1 MTRNSFVGQNSFI
14 IKLIDSGGKS
24 KMKSKVAIIGT
35 GMVGMSYA
43 YSMVN
48 QGICEELVLIDINKE
63 KTEGEAIDLNHGLS
77 FAPRKMNIY
86 AGDYADLKD
95 AALVC
100 ITAGPAPIEGET
112 RLDTLN
118 KSIVVMKS
126 IISNIKTS
134 GFDGIILVAT
144 NPVDI
149 MTYAAWKLSGFDKSK
164 VIGSGTTLDSARLRS
179 VLADKFDINQKNIHA
194 YVIGEH
200 GDSQFVPWSYALC
213 GVEPIYH
220 LASKNRGISFEE
232 LSDIED
238 EVRNVAYKIIKAKKA
253 TYYGIGMSLARI
265 TKAILENENSILSVS
280 AYLGGKYGHDDV
292 YISVPSVINRN
303 GVREVVELPLDKI
316 EKEKFDKSVVVMK
329 ENIAKLDFK

>member
-1 MTRNSFVGQNSFI
+1 MRLFNFIGNMTAEE
-14 IKLIDSGGKS
+14 

-77 FAPRKMNIY
+77 FAPRKMKIY
-86 AGDYADLKD
+86 SGDYADLKD
-95 AALVC
+95 VALVC
-100 ITAGPAPIEGET
+100 ITAGPPPIEGET
-112 RLDTLN
+112 RLDTLH
-118 KSIVVMKS
+118 KSIGVMKNIIES
-126 IISNIKTS
+126 IKAS
-134 GFDGIILVAT
+134 GFDGIMLIAT

-149 MTYAAWKLSGFDKSK
+149 MTYAAWKLSGFDKSR

-179 VLADKFDINQKNIHA
+179 ALADKLDINQKNIHA

-220 LASKNRGISFEE
+220 MASKNKGLSFEE
-232 LSDIED
+232 LADIED
-238 EVRNVAYKIIKAKKA
+238 EVRNIAYKIIKAKKA

-265 TKAILENENSILSVS
+265 TKAILENENSILTVS
-280 AYLGGKYGHDDV
+280 AYLDGQYGHDDV
-292 YISVPSVINRN
+292 YISVPSVINKD
-303 GVREVVELPLDKI
+303 GVREVIELPLDKG

-329 ENIAKLDFK
+329 ENIGKLDLGNSLK